1 MNFCTVEM
9 KDSTKEMK
17 TNNLNT
23 TVIELIESEDCNNTK
38 DFLYNKDV
46 GI

>member
-1 MNFCTVEM
+1 M

-23 TVIELIESEDCNNTK
+23 TVIELIKSEDSNNTK

>member
-9 KDSTKEMK
+9 KDSTKKMK
-17 TNNLNT
+17 SNKLNT
-23 TVIELIESEDCNNTK
+23 NVIELIESENPNTK
-38 DFLYNKDV
+38 DFLYNKDA